1 MTAEL
6 EVRGLT
12 KTFGGL
18 TAVSGFNLTLAE
30 GELVGLIGP
39 NGAGKTTVFNL
50 ITGMVRP
57 MAGEIR
63 FRGEDLRGLAPHRI
77 FHKGVART
85 FQNIRLFSQATVL
98 DNVLVI
104 LDARA
109 RYTLA
114 EAVLRTRRV
123 LVEEARMRREVL
135 ELLALFGLDDR
146 AGEVARNLPYGA
158 QRRLE
163 MARALAG
170 RPRLLLLDEPAA
182 GMNPS
187 EVRELCDLIRE
198 VRERFALTVLLIE
211 HQMGMVMNLCTRI
224 VVMDFGEVI
233 ADGGPADTQGNPRVL
248 EAYLGKRSV
257 AR

>member
-1 MTAEL
+1 
-6 EVRGLT
+6 
-12 KTFGGL
+12 
-18 TAVSGFNLTLAE
+18 
-30 GELVGLIGP
+30 
-39 NGAGKTTVFNL
+39 
-50 ITGMVRP
+50 
-57 MAGEIR
+57 
-63 FRGEDLRGLAPHRI
+63 
-77 FHKGVART
+77 
-85 FQNIRLFSQATVL
+85 
-98 DNVLVI
+98 
-104 LDARA
+104 
-109 RYTLA
+109 
-114 EAVLRTRRV
+114 
-123 LVEEARMRREVL
+123 
-135 ELLALFGLDDR
+135 
-146 AGEVARNLPYGA
+146 
-158 QRRLE
+158 